1 MSEYTRM
8 NRTLALAS
16 LSAALR
22 RSPIVALVGPRQ
34 VGKTTLARAA
44 TRKRGATWFDLE
56 DPTDLARLAD
66 PRLALDEASDFV
78 VIDEVQRRP
87 DLFPV
92 LRVLVD
98 APGRKAR
105 RFLLLGSASGDLLRQ
120 SSETLA
126 GRITYL
132 ELAPFS
138 VFEVDEP
145 ARLWLRG
152 GMPRAFLARSDAQS
166 FAWLAD
172 YVKTFLERDVP
183 SFGLRVAPAAL
194 RRFWM
199 MLAHVHGQ
207 TLNLSELGRSL
218 DVTDKTIRHYVD
230 VLTQSFMVRELQ
242 PWHANISKRQ
252 VKAPKVY
259 LRDSGI
265 LHSLLSLRSARE
277 LAVHPKVGASWEGFA
292 LENVLRTLRTPPE
305 ECFFWATQA
314 AAELDLLVFPRGKR
328 IGFELKRT
336 DAPKITKSM
345 VIAGEDLALDHLFVV
360 YPGVES
366 FPLSKGVTALALRD
380 VPVRVGR
387 LA

>member
-1 MSEYTRM
+1 MER
-8 NRTLALAS
+8 ALAMAS
-16 LSAALR
+16 LRAALR
-22 RSPIVALVGPRQ
+22 RSPVVALVGPRQ
-34 VGKTTLARAA
+34 VGKTTLARAVA
-44 TRKRGATWFDLE
+44 KLAPRGRGATWFDLE
-56 DPTDLARLAD
+56 DPTDLARLTDAK
-66 PRLALDEASDFV
+66 LALEDTTDLV

-87 DLFPV
+87 DLFPL

-98 APGRKAR
+98 APGFARR

-120 SSETLA
+120 TSETLA

-138 VFEVDEP
+138 VAEVDAP

-152 GMPRAFLARSDAQS
+152 GMPRAYLARSDAQA

-183 SFGLRVAPAAL
+183 SFGLRIAPAAL

-218 DVTDKTIRHYVD
+218 DVTDKTVRHYVD

-259 LRDSGI
+259 LRDSGL
-265 LHSLLSLRSARE
+265 LHSLLSLRSGRE

-292 LENVLRTLRTPPE
+292 LENVLRTLRTPE
-305 ECFFWATQA
+305 SECFFWATQA
-314 AAELDLLVFPRGKR
+314 AAELDLLVFPRGR
-328 IGFELKRT
+328 PVGFEFKRT
-336 DAPKITKSM
+336 DAPSITKSM
-345 VIAGEDLALDHLFVV
+345 KIAAEDLALDHLFVV
-360 YPGVES
+360 HPGAQS
-366 FPLSKGVTALALRD
+366 FPLAAGVTALALRD
-380 VPVRVGR
+380 VPER
-387 LA
+387 LAKLA

>member
-1 MSEYTRM
+1 MDRD
-8 NRTLALAS
+8 LARADLA
-16 LSAALR
+16 AALR

-34 VGKTTLARAA
+34 VGKTTLAHDA
-44 TRKRGATWFDLE
+44 TQKARGGATWFDLE

-66 PRLALDEASDFV
+66 PRLALGDAPSLV

-98 APGRKAR
+98 EPGKRR

-138 VFEVDEP
+138 IFETADVG
-145 ARLWLRG
+145 RLWLRG
-152 GMPRAFLARSDAQS
+152 GMPRAFLARSDAMA
-166 FAWLAD
+166 FAWLGD
-172 YVKTFLERDVP
+172 YVNTFLERDVP
-183 SFGLRVAPAAL
+183 SFGLRIAPAAL

-207 TLNLSELGRSL
+207 TLNLSELGRSM

-230 VLTQSFMVRELQ
+230 VLAQSFMVRELQ

-259 LRDSGI
+259 LRDSGV
-265 LHSLLSLRSARE
+265 LHSLLAIRNARG

-292 LENVLRTLRTPPE
+292 LENVLRTLRTPPH

-328 IGFELKRT
+328 IGFEFKRT
-336 DAPKITKSM
+336 DSPKKTKSIQ
-345 VIAGEDLALDHLFVV
+345 IAGEDLALDHVFVV
-360 YPGVES
+360 YPGARS
-366 FPLSKGVTALALRD
+366 FPLSKDVTALALGD
-380 VPVRVGR
+380 VPAR
-387 LA
+387 LAKLA

>member
-1 MSEYTRM
+1 MDRTRA
-8 NRTLALAS
+8 RTDLA
-16 LSAALR
+16 AALR
-22 RSPIVALVGPRQ
+22 RSPAVALIGPRQ
-34 VGKTTLARAA
+34 VGKTTLARDA
-44 TRKRGATWFDLE
+44 TKRLRHDATWFDLE

-66 PRLALDEASDFV
+66 PRLALADASSFV

-87 DLFPV
+87 DLFPI

-98 APGRKAR
+98 APRSQAR
-105 RFLLLGSASGDLLRQ
+105 RLLLLGSASGDLLRQ

-126 GRITYL
+126 GRIAYL

-138 VFEVDEP
+138 IFETDDM

-152 GMPRAFLARSDAQS
+152 GMPRAFLARSDRVA

-172 YVKTFLERDVP
+172 YVGTFLERDVP
-183 SFGLRVAPAAL
+183 SFGLRIPATAL

-230 VLTQSFMVRELQ
+230 VLTQTFMVRELQ

-259 LRDSGI
+259 LRDSGV
-265 LHSLLSLRSARE
+265 LHSLLGVRSGRE

-292 LENVLRTLRTPPE
+292 LESVLRTLRTPTH

-328 IGFELKRT
+328 IGFEFKRT
-336 DAPKITKSM
+336 DTPKTTKSIQ
-345 VIAGEDLALDHLFVV
+345 IAGEDLALDHVFVV
-360 YPGVES
+360 YPGATS
-366 FPLSKGVTALALRD
+366 FPLGSSVTALALRD
-380 VPVRVGR
+380 VPAR
-387 LA
+387 LAKLA